1 MKQAF
6 LCECLFNACTCSVSG
21 VWIVTPGPQTLS
33 SHRWGTGW
41 DKSPRGVTAEEGVRK
56 LPGRLS
62 GQRKVGHKKSMAGR
76 GPSQTQH

>member
-1 MKQAF
+1 MQV
-6 LCECLFNACTCSVSG
+6 LSVWG
-21 VWIVTPGPQTLS
+21 VDRHSCPPDTLIPLMGD
-33 SHRWGTGW
+33 RL
-41 DKSPRGVTAEEGVRK
+41 DKSPIGVTAEEGVRK